1 MPSVRRLGSDAEDR
15 AAAYLVEKG
24 YTIIKRG
31 YKGVSGEIDI
41 LAIDGDTIVV
51 VEVKERTKP
60 GALPEESVTASKTN
74 RLAAAARQYLQS
86 TDELSRE
93 IRFDLICFDPTGLR
107 HHVDAFRP

>member
-1 MPSVRRLGSDAEDR
+1 MPSVRRLGADAEDR
-15 AAAYLVEKG
+15 AAAMLIESG

-31 YKGVSGEIDI
+31 YKGVRGEIDI
-41 LAIDGDTIVV
+41 LALHGDVLVV

-60 GALPEESVTASKTN
+60 GYRPEDSVTSSKAR

-86 TDELSRE
+86 VDELDRE
-93 IRFDLICFDPTGLR
+93 IRFDLICYDTQGIR

>member
-1 MPSVRRLGSDAEDR
+1 MSGLRRLGADAEDR
-15 AAAYLVEKG
+15 AAAHLTSLG

-31 YKGVSGEIDI
+31 YKGRSGEIDI
-41 LAIDGDTIVV
+41 LALDGNVLVV

-60 GALPEESVTASKTN
+60 GPPAEESVTSAKAG

-86 TDELSRE
+86 VDELDRE
-93 IRFDLICFDPTGLR
+93 IRFDLICFDSSGIR